1 MTAAQ
6 IATKAH
12 AKPIRRLRRLGW
24 EGVPE
29 LDWFALLEA
38 KTRLTPSDALLAAG
52 GLRWCSTLGRT
63 NRREEDSF
71 SQFGSGLGIVAAWC
85 P

>member
-24 EGVPE
+24 EGVPA

-38 KTRLTPSDALLAAG
+38 KTRLKPSDALLAAN
-52 GLRWCSTLGRT
+52 GLRVVLDLGP
-63 NRREEDSF
+63 NKLERR
-71 SQFGSGLGIVAAWC
+71 G
-85 P
+85 